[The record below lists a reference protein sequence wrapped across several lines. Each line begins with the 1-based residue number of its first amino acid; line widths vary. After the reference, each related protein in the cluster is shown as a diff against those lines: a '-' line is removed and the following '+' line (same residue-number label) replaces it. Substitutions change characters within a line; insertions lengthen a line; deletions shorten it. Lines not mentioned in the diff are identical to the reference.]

1 MTTSDGES
9 TTPPGDSEPAS
20 KSDADPIAA
29 AEVAAAR
36 LRTDRQ
42 PRGSLGP
49 RFNRRSPYFIGLTG
63 AAGAA
68 TTVIAVLALRSV
80 ESVLILIGAAFFLA
94 LGLEPLVR
102 WATERG
108 IPRWAAVAALF
119 VVGGAALAALVAAAI
134 PPLTQQASQLI
145 DTAPHYLDQLK
156 DPSSWLGRMNQRF
169 GLQDRLTQIWNG
181 AGSSVVGNIAAAGE
195 AVFTA
200 LTDTVIVTVLT
211 IYFLAGFPHLRA
223 SLYRFVPSSRRPR
236 AILLGDE
243 IFAKVGAYVL
253 GNVAIS
259 VIAGVATFFWLI
271 AFSVPYALLLGLFV
285 AVLDLIPLVGS
296 TIAGIAVAAVAVTVS
311 IPVCIATVAFFIAFR
326 LGEDYLLVPKI
337 IGRSV
342 RVPALSTL
350 LAVLIGGAL
359 LGLVGA
365 LVAIPIAAALHL
377 LAQEVLF
384 PRLDH
389 T

>member
-1 MTTSDGES
+1 M
-9 TTPPGDSEPAS
+9 
-20 KSDADPIAA
+20 
-29 AEVAAAR
+29 
-36 LRTDRQ
+36 
-42 PRGSLGP
+42 
-49 RFNRRSPYFIGLTG
+49 
-63 AAGAA
+63 
-68 TTVIAVLALRSV
+68 
-80 ESVLILIGAAFFLA
+80 
-94 LGLEPLVR
+94 
-102 WATERG
+102 
-108 IPRWAAVAALF
+108 
-119 VVGGAALAALVAAAI
+119 AAAI

-145 DTAPHYLDQLK
+145 DTAPHYFDQLE
-156 DPSSWLGRMNQRF
+156 DPSSWTGRLNQRF
-169 GLQDRLTQIWNG
+169 GLQDRFTQIWNG

-200 LTDTVIVTVLT
+200 LTDILIVTVLT
-211 IYFLAGFPHLRA
+211 IYFLADFPRLRA
-223 SLYRFVPSSRRPR
+223 SLYRFVPHSRRPR

-253 GNVAIS
+253 GNLAIS
-259 VIAGVATFFWLI
+259 VIAGVATFLWLI

-311 IPVCIATVAFFIAFR
+311 IPVCIATIVFFIAFR

-350 LAVLIGGAL
+350 LAVLLGGAL

-365 LVAIPIAAALHL
+365 LVAIPVAAALHL

-384 PRLDH
+384 PRLDRA
-389 T
+389 